1 MKEHKI
7 SLAAGKK
14 AEAVCAF
21 VLRFLL
27 YHSVACLIMANFY
40 AEGQMK
46 HYIWLFSMLVP
57 MCYLALVRKCAKY
70 FVLALLL
77 HVPVL
82 FVGVLL
88 GRDLGEKIV
97 TTVFMVVMFVTS
109 LYMCMSEKKNKEN
122 CPPIS
127 LTVILL
133 ICHFMGYYLNDT
145 ALVQVTHYE
154 LMIYIVVFLTHE
166 SLHNI
171 SEFIDIHR
179 DTANFPVGQMT
190 VINRL
195 MVVLL
200 LAVLVAAMLIFPQL
214 HLDVL
219 LLPLLKGLG
228 KFFAW
233 LLSFINLPEASKQVQ
248 GAMDNM
254 SGVQEGLLG
263 EKSETGL
270 FWIIMEKIMIVLVI
284 VAMAALVI
292 GGIAYLLYRLYK
304 GFYAEKKENADEKE
318 FLVGEIQW
326 FPKGFFG
333 GNKAVKE
340 EKGSLNERIR
350 KLYRRFVK
358 KSFKRKESVP
368 TVLTPEE
375 MLMFLKEKHDRKM
388 VNMTDGDWNRIR
400 EVYERARYGELNCT
414 QEELDEM
421 KRLVSSR

>member
-1 MKEHKI
+1 MKEHRI
-7 SLAAGKK
+7 SLAAGKR
-14 AEAVCAF
+14 AEALCAF

-27 YHSVACLIMANFY
+27 YHSAACLIMANFY
-40 AEGQMK
+40 TEGQMN
-46 HYIWLFSMLVP
+46 HYIWLLGMLVP

-77 HVPVL
+77 HIPVL

-97 TTVFMVVMFVTS
+97 MTVFMVVMLVTS

-127 LTVILL
+127 LLVILL
-133 ICHFMGYYLNDT
+133 ICHFMGYYLQDN

-154 LMIYIVVFLTHE
+154 MMIYIVVFLVHE
-166 SLHNI
+166 SLHNT
-171 SEFIDIHR
+171 SEFIDMHK
-179 DTANFPVGQMT
+179 DTANFPIGQMT

-200 LAVLVAAMLIFPQL
+200 LAVLVAAMLIFPRLQL
-214 HLDVL
+214 DIL
-219 LLPLLKGLG
+219 LMPLVQALG

-233 LLSFINLPEASKQVQ
+233 LLSFVNMPEASEQVQ
-248 GAMDNM
+248 GAMDNIGGM
-254 SGVQEGLLG
+254 PEELLG
-263 EKSETGL
+263 QTSETGL
-270 FWIIMEKIMIVLVI
+270 FWVIMEKIMIVLVI
-284 VAMAALVI
+284 VGLAAAVI

-304 GFYAEKKENADEKE
+304 GFYAERKENADERE

-326 FPKGFFG
+326 LPKGFFS
-333 GNKAVKE
+333 GNKAAKE
-340 EKGSLNERIR
+340 EKSSLNEKIR
-350 KLYRRFVK
+350 KLYRRFMK

-368 TVLTPEE
+368 ATLTPEE
-375 MLMFLKEKHDRKM
+375 MLLFLKERQERKM
-388 VNMTDGDWNRIR
+388 THMTDGDWTRIR